1 MTKTAWLARG
11 IAVLLLAL
19 AGLAAAEPI
28 TLTDDRGRALTL
40 AAPPQRVIS
49 LLPSLTESVC
59 ALGGCARLVG
69 TDRYSN
75 SPAAVLA
82 LPKLG
87 GIDDAQVER
96 IVALK
101 PDVVL
106 AATSA
111 RIIERLEQLGVR
123 VVVVESKT
131 HADVQRSLGTIAQL
145 LGTPE
150 RAAPVWARIQ
160 REMAEAAARV
170 PAGVRGQRV
179 YFEVDASPYAA
190 GSSSFIG
197 ETLTRLGL
205 GNIVAPGLGP
215 FPKLNPEYVLK
226 AQPDILIG
234 AQRNVGEMPARPG
247 WSALRAVQGGRVCG
261 FDPASYEVLIRPG
274 PRMGEAA
281 LQLAGCVAGLA
292 EPR

>member
-1 MTKTAWLARG
+1 MK
-11 IAVLLLAL
+11 
-19 AGLAAAEPI
+19 
-28 TLTDDRGRALTL
+28 
-40 AAPPQRVIS
+40 
-49 LLPSLTESVC
+49 
-59 ALGGCARLVG
+59 
-69 TDRYSN
+69 
-75 SPAAVLA
+75 A

-87 GIDDAQVER
+87 GLDDAQVER

-111 RIIERLEQLGVR
+111 RIIERLEQLGVH

-131 HADVQRSLGTIAQL
+131 HADVQRSLATIAQL

-170 PAGVRGQRV
+170 PAKVRGQRV
-179 YFEVDASPYAA
+179 YFEVDGSSYAA
-190 GSSSFIG
+190 GRSSFIG
-197 ETLTRLGL
+197 ETLTRLGM
-205 GNIVAPGLGP
+205 GNIVGPEFGP
-215 FPKLNPEYVLK
+215 FPKLNPEFVVR
-226 AQPDILIG
+226 AQPDILM
-234 AQRNVGEMPARPG
+234 ASARNVDAMPSRPG
-247 WSALRAVQGGRVCG
+247 WGTLKSVQQRRWCS
-261 FDPASYEVLIRPG
+261 FPADQYEFLIRPG

-281 LQLAGCVAGLA
+281 LQLAGCVAGLP